1 MPSVERSGVV
11 IQYEVDGDGFPLV
24 LLHGLSVDAASWRR
38 AGYLDALSD
47 RYRCVSVRRRCW
59 RPGSVYRK

>member
-11 IQYEVDGDGFPLV
+11 IRYEVDGDGFPLV

-38 AGYLDALSD
+38 AAYSRSAPRSGSPW
-47 RYRCVSVRRRCW
+47 RRGTPDGCA
-59 RPGSVYRK
+59 PF